1 MWQAHQA
8 AVAAVVPGITAG
20 SIDDAARAIIT
31 DAGYR
36 ECFGHFTGHGVGI
49 DIHEHPWVRTG
60 SQESIVPGTV
70 FTVEPGIYL
79 PDRGGVRIENTYVLE
94 EDGNVRSLQAFSAE
108 LLLV

>member
-1 MWQAHQA
+1 M
-8 AVAAVVPGITAG
+8 
-20 SIDDAARAIIT
+20 
-31 DAGYR
+31 
-36 ECFGHFTGHGVGI
+36 
-49 DIHEHPWVRTG
+49 RTG

-94 EDGNVRSLQAFSAE
+94 EDGNVRSLQALSAE